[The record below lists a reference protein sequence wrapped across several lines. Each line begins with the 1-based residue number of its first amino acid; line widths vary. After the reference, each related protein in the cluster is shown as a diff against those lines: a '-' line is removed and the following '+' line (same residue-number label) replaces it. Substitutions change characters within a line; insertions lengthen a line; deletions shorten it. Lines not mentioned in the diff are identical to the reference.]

1 MPPKSVIQTHCVFGR
16 RRQKGSH
23 ASSRKRGP
31 RRTVHASFPRTRL
44 EHSIKRRT
52 DAGLAVLRKPFAN
65 GTLLIHLIAETRA
78 LNRGLPISLKLPRV
92 ESQMR
97 ACDNCTTRK
106 SASFQI
112 RAKLEPLCNP
122 LQAALR
128 FFRVLMPASSS
139 VSLAGRLPRFITAK
153 PWRRIG
159 FTTFP
164 FLPTR
169 MNFSVSI
176 RLAPVSPPAALV
188 ATCPYHREEQ
198 PATHLLV

>member
-1 MPPKSVIQTHCVFGR
+1 
-16 RRQKGSH
+16 
-23 ASSRKRGP
+23 
-31 RRTVHASFPRTRL
+31 
-44 EHSIKRRT
+44 
-52 DAGLAVLRKPFAN
+52 
-65 GTLLIHLIAETRA
+65 
-78 LNRGLPISLKLPRV
+78 
-92 ESQMR
+92 MR
-97 ACDNCTTRK
+97 ACDSCTTRK
-106 SASFQI
+106 SARFQV
-112 RAKLEPLCNP
+112 RANLEPLCSP

-128 FFRVLMPASSS
+128 FFRILMPAPSS

-198 PATHLLV
+198 PATHLLVRACQQLWLIFRHEGYATVHLRCACGNCLAPTPHGCWQCRSLPCHQGGSPFRQVRCPRSFAPDRYQSRTFG